1 MPREPS
7 SRSHHP
13 RRDNDGHRNRCH
25 HLHVR
30 SHRQTRDRPR
40 RCRFIEGH
48 GNPYP
53 VQCPISEGQ
62 VDLLFRHIADLNV
75 QLVNMALDIR
85 LIQREFLRRD
95 RLEDERADRE
105 QERRRREDEAQQAQ
119 PSGVASLEF
128 LRSWGRLWDYSPEEE
143 EWMRRNDRRDHSG

>member
-13 RRDNDGHRNRCH
+13 CRDHDGHRNWCHH

-30 SHRQTRDRPR
+30 SHRQIRDCPR

-62 VDLLFRHIADLNV
+62 VDLLFRQIADLNV
-75 QLVNMALDIR
+75 QLVNMVLDIR
-85 LIQREFLRRD
+85 PIQREFQRRE

-105 QERRRREDEAQQAQ
+105 QERRRREDEALQAQ

-128 LRSWGRLWDYSPEEE
+128 LRSWGKALGLLP
-143 EWMRRNDRRDHSG
+143 